1 MMLKKSPRAAVQD
14 FVRRQ
19 LFTSRP
25 ASARIRLRRRLYLFS
40 APVVAMLVLA
50 AAKAILVGIVGN
62 SAIPDFTRHDIEAL
76 RDDVSLLSIFDVIDP
91 AKTSFVAGDL
101 SVLEGRLQDADARF
115 SDSFSR
121 TDERQSCPV
130 RVNLLLIRETLGD
143 LATRA
148 GDKQRAE
155 GLYTAGLT
163 LANDAP
169 PACFAG
175 NADPNPDR
183 RAIREHSV
191 LRLHQKLDI
200 LHRPPAAAPPPASMV
215 VPPPLPT
222 SLTQLTSA
230 PPLPGLP
237 ESSTPSSTAPGQGP
251 APAPEP
257 GPGPGPNMPEP
268 PQTGTAPVPILGPDG
283 DSNEGPEGPG
293 PLNPVSPDRLPT
305 GGGNGAAPGHRL
317 GGGVP
322 LDQLRKLLDNANAYG
337 DNQE

>member
-1 MMLKKSPRAAVQD
+1 MMLTKSPGAAVQNS
-14 FVRRQ
+14 VRRQ
-19 LFTSRP
+19 LSKFRP
-25 ASARIRLRRRLYLFS
+25 ASARIRIRRRLYLFS

-62 SAIPDFTRHDIEAL
+62 SAISDFTRHDIEAL
-76 RDDVSLLSIFDVIDP
+76 RDDVLLLSIFDVIDP
-91 AKTSFVAGDL
+91 AKPSFVAGDL
-101 SVLEGRLQDADARF
+101 SVLEGRLQDADAHF

-148 GDKQRAE
+148 GDQPQAE
-155 GLYTAGLT
+155 QLYTAGLK
-163 LANDAP
+163 LANEAP

-191 LRLHQKLDI
+191 LRLHQKLEI
-200 LHRPPAAAPPPASMV
+200 LHRPPAAAPPPASIV
-215 VPPPLPT
+215 VPPPPPT
-222 SLTQLTSA
+222 TLTQLTSA

-237 ESSTPSSTAPGQGP
+237 ESSAPSTAPGQGA
-251 APAPEP
+251 APAPE
-257 GPGPGPNMPEP
+257 PGPNMPEP
-268 PQTGTAPVPILGPDG
+268 PETGTASGPILGPDG
-283 DSNEGPEGPG
+283 DSDEGPEGPG

-305 GGGNGAAPGHRL
+305 GGNGAAPGHRL
-317 GGGVP
+317 GSGVP
-322 LDQLRKLLDNANAYG
+322 LDRLRKLLDNSNAYG

>member
-1 MMLKKSPRAAVQD
+1 MMLKKSPRAAVQNS
-14 FVRRQ
+14 VRWLRSK
-19 LFTSRP
+19 SRP

-115 SDSFSR
+115 TDSFSR

-148 GDKQRAE
+148 GDKQQAE
-155 GLYTAGLT
+155 HLYTAGLT

-191 LRLHQKLDI
+191 LRLHQKLEI
-200 LHRPPAAAPPPASMV
+200 LRRPPAAAPPPASIV
-215 VPPPLPT
+215 VPPPPPT

-237 ESSTPSSTAPGQGP
+237 ESSAPSSTAPGQGA
-251 APAPEP
+251 APAPE
-257 GPGPGPNMPEP
+257 PGPNMPEP
-268 PQTGTAPVPILGPDG
+268 PETGTASGPILGPDG
-283 DSNEGPEGPG
+283 DSDEGPEGPG

-305 GGGNGAAPGHRL
+305 GGDGAAPGHRL
-317 GGGVP
+317 GSGVP
-322 LDQLRKLLDNANAYG
+322 LDRLRKLLDNSNAYG

>member
-1 MMLKKSPRAAVQD
+1 MMLKKSPRAAVQNS
-14 FVRRQ
+14 VRWLRSK
-19 LFTSRP
+19 SRP

-148 GDKQRAE
+148 GDKQQAE
-155 GLYTAGLT
+155 HLYTAGLT

-191 LRLHQKLDI
+191 LRLHQKLEI
-200 LHRPPAAAPPPASMV
+200 LRRPPAAAPPPASIV
-215 VPPPLPT
+215 VPPPPPPPPT

-237 ESSTPSSTAPGQGP
+237 ESSAPSSTAPGQGA

-257 GPGPGPNMPEP
+257 GPNMPGPPE
-268 PQTGTAPVPILGPDG
+268 TGTASGPILGPDG
-283 DSNEGPEGPG
+283 DSDEGPEGPG

-305 GGGNGAAPGHRL
+305 GGDGAAPGHRL
-317 GGGVP
+317 GSGVP
-322 LDQLRKLLDNANAYG
+322 LDRLRKLLDNSNAYG